1 MDICTFSTFVI
12 PPWLWYL
19 SGLPT
24 HDSTC
29 TLSINQLGD
38 GSILDQKERVTLDR
52 TEELGLQKDLISSH

>member
-1 MDICTFSTFVI
+1 MCTFSNFVI
-12 PPWLWYL
+12 PPWLSYL

-38 GSILDQKERVTLDR
+38 GSMLDQTERVTLDR
-52 TEELGLQKDLISSH
+52 TAELGLQEDLISYH